1 MTALR
6 VIAIDDEPLA
16 LRRLEWCLQDLPGAT
31 LVGKTGDPHQGV
43 EMIRTL
49 APDVV
54 LLDVEMPEMS
64 GWDVL
69 AAMKSDADLRDVPVV
84 FLTDVEMPELTG
96 FDLIDELGDGPM
108 PEIVFVT
115 AFDHF
120 AVKAFAISVVDYLL
134 KPVERGRLLEALERA
149 RARRELRNAQA
160 RVQELRGIIETLR
173 AERRGGSAQK
183 KYETELWIREG
194 DARVRVPVDMIE
206 RLEADGDYVRLHI
219 GQRAR
224 LMRARLGDLA
234 DRLDPAR
241 FVRIH
246 RSEIVRHDLI
256 AAIRR
261 HDSGRT
267 FAVLAGGREVPV
279 SRRYVT
285 RIANTLR
292 FRKEA
297 RS

>member
-1 MTALR
+1 MTVLR

-16 LRRLEWCLQDLPGAT
+16 LRRLEWCLQELPGVA
-31 LVGKTGDPHQGV
+31 LIGKTGDPQRGL
-43 EMIRTL
+43 ELIRTL

-54 LLDVEMPEMS
+54 LLDVEMPELS
-64 GWDVL
+64 GFELIDAL
-69 AAMKSDADLRDVPVV
+69 AAFGNGSL
-84 FLTDVEMPELTG
+84 
-96 FDLIDELGDGPM
+96 

-120 AVKAFAISVVDYLL
+120 AVKAFAASVVDYLL
-134 KPVERGRLLEALERA
+134 KPVERSRLMEALERA
-149 RARRELRNAQA
+149 RVRRELRDAQA
-160 RVQELRGIIETLR
+160 RVQELREIIDNLR
-173 AERRGGSAQK
+173 ADRRGNGQK

-194 DARVRVPVDMIE
+194 DARVRVPIEMIE

-234 DRLDPAR
+234 ERLDPAQ
-241 FVRIH
+241 FVRVH

-261 HDSGRT
+261 HESGRT
-267 FAVLAGGREVPV
+267 FAVLSGGREIPV
-279 SRRYVT
+279 SRRYVS
-285 RIANTLR
+285 RISHALR
-292 FRKEA
+292 FRNA
-297 RS
+297 RA

>member
-16 LRRLEWCLQDLPGAT
+16 LRRLEWCMQDLPGIA
-31 LVGKTGDPHQGV
+31 LVGKADDPQRGL

-54 LLDVEMPEMS
+54 LLDVEMPELS
-64 GWDVL
+64 G
-69 AAMKSDADLRDVPVV
+69 
-84 FLTDVEMPELTG
+84 FELV
-96 FDLIDELGDGPM
+96 DSLGALGTLSDGPL

-120 AVKAFAISVVDYLL
+120 AVKAFAVSAVDYLL

-149 RARRELRNAQA
+149 RTRRELRDAQV
-160 RVQELRGIIETLR
+160 RVQELREIIDSLR
-173 AERRGGSAQK
+173 AERRNGSAQK

-194 DARVRVPVDMIE
+194 DARVRVPVEMIE
-206 RLEADGDYVRLHI
+206 RLEADGDYVRLHV
-219 GQRAR
+219 GQRMR

-234 DRLDPAR
+234 ERLDPAQ

-279 SRRYVT
+279 SRRYVS
-285 RIANTLR
+285 RIAHTLR
-292 FRKEA
+292 FRKQGA
-297 RS
+297 

>member
-54 LLDVEMPEMS
+54 LL
-64 GWDVL
+64 
-69 AAMKSDADLRDVPVV
+69 
-84 FLTDVEMPELTG
+84 DVEMPELTG

-219 GQRAR
+219 GQRVR

>member
-1 MTALR
+1 
-6 VIAIDDEPLA
+6 V
-16 LRRLEWCLQDLPGAT
+16 
-31 LVGKTGDPHQGV
+31 
-43 EMIRTL
+43 
-49 APDVV
+49 
-54 LLDVEMPEMS
+54 
-64 GWDVL
+64 
-69 AAMKSDADLRDVPVV
+69 
-84 FLTDVEMPELTG
+84 
-96 FDLIDELGDGPM
+96 
-108 PEIVFVT
+108 
-115 AFDHF
+115 
-120 AVKAFAISVVDYLL
+120 
-134 KPVERGRLLEALERA
+134 RA
-149 RARRELRNAQA
+149 
-160 RVQELRGIIETLR
+160 
-173 AERRGGSAQK
+173 
-183 KYETELWIREG
+183 
-194 DARVRVPVDMIE
+194 PVDMIE

>member
-1 MTALR
+1 MTILR
-6 VIAIDDEPLA
+6 VLAIDDEPLA
-16 LRRLEWCLQDLPGAT
+16 LRRLEWCLQEMPGIA
-31 LVGKTGDPHQGV
+31 LVGQTGNPQQGL

-54 LLDVEMPEMS
+54 LLDV
-64 GWDVL
+64 D
-69 AAMKSDADLRDVPVV
+69 
-84 FLTDVEMPELTG
+84 MPELSG
-96 FDLIDELGDGPM
+96 FELIDALGDGPL

-120 AVKAFAISVVDYLL
+120 AVKAFAVSVVDYVL
-134 KPVERGRLLEALERA
+134 KPVERNRLLEALERA
-149 RARRELRNAQA
+149 RVRRELRDAQA
-160 RVQELRGIIETLR
+160 RVQELREIVDSLR
-173 AERRGGSAQK
+173 AERHGGGGAQK

-194 DARVRVPVDMIE
+194 DARVRVPVEMIE
-206 RLEADGDYVRLHI
+206 RLEADGDYVKLHV
-219 GQRAR
+219 GQRVR

-234 DRLDPAR
+234 DRLDPAQ

-256 AAIRR
+256 AAVRR

-285 RIANTLR
+285 RITQTLR
-292 FRKEA
+292 LRKESA
-297 RS
+297 R

>member
-16 LRRLEWCLQDLPGAT
+16 LRRLEWCLQELPDVA
-31 LVGKTGDPHQGV
+31 LVGKTGDPQRGL
-43 EMIRTL
+43 ELIRTL

-54 LLDVEMPEMS
+54 LLDVEMPELS
-64 GWDVL
+64 G
-69 AAMKSDADLRDVPVV
+69 
-84 FLTDVEMPELTG
+84 FE
-96 FDLIDELGDGPM
+96 LIDALGELGDGSL

-120 AVKAFAISVVDYLL
+120 AVKAFAASVVDYLL
-134 KPVERGRLLEALERA
+134 KPVERSRLMEALERA
-149 RARRELRNAQA
+149 RVRRELRNAEA
-160 RVQELRGIIETLR
+160 RVQELREIIDNLR
-173 AERRGGSAQK
+173 ADRRGSGQK

-194 DARVRVPVDMIE
+194 DARVRVPIEMIE

-224 LMRARLGDLA
+224 LLRARLGDLA
-234 DRLDPAR
+234 ERLDPAQ
-241 FVRIH
+241 FVRVH

-261 HDSGRT
+261 HESGRT
-267 FAVLAGGREVPV
+267 FAVLSGGREVPV
-279 SRRYVT
+279 SRRYVS
-285 RIANTLR
+285 RVAHALR
-292 FRKEA
+292 FRKERA
-297 RS
+297 

>member
-16 LRRLEWCLQDLPGAT
+16 LRRLEWCLQDMPGIA
-31 LVGKTGDPHQGV
+31 LVGKTGDPQHGL

-49 APDVV
+49 GPDVV
-54 LLDVEMPEMS
+54 LLDVEMPELS
-64 GWDVL
+64 GFEL
-69 AAMKSDADLRDVPVV
+69 IESLSSFSDTAL
-84 FLTDVEMPELTG
+84 
-96 FDLIDELGDGPM
+96 

-120 AVKAFAISVVDYLL
+120 AVKAFGISAVDYLL
-134 KPVERGRLLEALERA
+134 KPVERGRLFEALERA
-149 RARRELRNAQA
+149 RVRRELRDAQA
-160 RVQELRGIIETLR
+160 RVQELREIIDSLR
-173 AERRGGSAQK
+173 AERRGGSQK
-183 KYETELWIREG
+183 KYESELWIREG
-194 DARVRVPVDMIE
+194 DARVRVPVEMIE
-206 RLEADGDYVRLHI
+206 RLEADGDYVRLHV
-219 GQRAR
+219 GQRVR

-234 DRLDPAR
+234 ERLDPAQ

-279 SRRYVT
+279 SRRYVA
-285 RIANTLR
+285 RISQTLR
-292 FRKEA
+292 LRKQGA
-297 RS
+297 